1 MTGRAL
7 RQPPA
12 LQVSNVP
19 IRSGLVQRCGG
30 RTCPP
35 GTCDHEGIQFSLAHR
50 GVTPSA
56 PAVASLVRQGLQSG
70 GRPLDSAVRAR
81 TESYF
86 GHDFS
91 RVRVHTDHQAASS
104 AQGLGALA
112 YTVGPDIV
120 FGEQSYA
127 PGTDTGRRLLVHEL
141 THVAQQRVRPPSD
154 VSDLQ
159 VESSS
164 SSGEQAAQHVAA
176 RFAASEYWAAQLS
189 DLTRDPALET
199 AAGARPAWNTDAVSS
214 VDAGRA
220 STTSYESA
228 PTIMRLTP
236 EQFRKS
242 LGSTADQKAAISAL
256 FAEKT
261 FLSLWNYLKDC
272 PVGPKRDL
280 GPLRLEVTP
289 GLKIGGKERYGGYS
303 PLARK
308 LEINPTKPEHVA
320 NPTELVDTITHE
332 LIHAVSDL
340 AAECE
345 SAGANPAPLA
355 GAATVDAP
363 LRKDVTPAEEKQ
375 LMLELGPGASN
386 PCEEFIDINKAAQ
399 QMIVQILRHNI
410 KVAKVG
416 RPTITFVNEI
426 LRRDTKAM
434 DAYAKCR
441 DKACKAGTPD
451 EQSKEV
457 AVCSASIIA
466 RFMPKA
472 LKT

>member
-1 MTGRAL
+1 
-7 RQPPA
+7 
-12 LQVSNVP
+12 
-19 IRSGLVQRCGG
+19 
-30 RTCPP
+30 
-35 GTCDHEGIQFSLAHR
+35 
-50 GVTPSA
+50 
-56 PAVASLVRQGLQSG
+56 
-70 GRPLDSAVRAR
+70 LDAAVRAR

-104 AQGLGALA
+104 ARGLGALA

-127 PGTDTGRRLLVHEL
+127 PGTETGRRLLVHEL
-141 THVAQQRVRPPSD
+141 AHVIQQRVRPPSD
-154 VSDLQ
+154 AGDLQ

-164 SSGEQAAQHVAA
+164 SPAEQAAQSVAA
-176 RFAASEYWAAQLS
+176 RFADSEPWSARLS
-189 DLTRDPALET
+189 ELTQNPALERAT
-199 AAGARPAWNTDAVSS
+199 GLKPAGQTGAGFS
-214 VDAGRA
+214 VEAGRA
-220 STTSYESA
+220 STTGNERA
-228 PTIMRLTP
+228 PKILRLTA
-236 EQFRKS
+236 EEFRKS
-242 LGSTADQKAAISAL
+242 LASTAGQKTAIGAL
-256 FAEKT
+256 FADKT
-261 FLSLWNYLKDC
+261 FLSLWNYLKNC
-272 PVGPKRDL
+272 PAGPKRDL

-303 PLARK
+303 PLARA

-340 AAECE
+340 SADCE
-345 SAGANPAPLA
+345 AAGAKPAPLA

-375 LMLELGPGASN
+375 LMLDLGPGASN

-399 QMIVQILRHNI
+399 QMIIQILRHNI

-426 LRRDTKAM
+426 LRRDPNAM
-434 DAYAKCR
+434 DAYTKCR

-451 EQSKEV
+451 QQSTAV
-457 AVCSASIIA
+457 AACSANVIA
-466 RFMPKA
+466 NFMPKA
-472 LKT
+472 LKP